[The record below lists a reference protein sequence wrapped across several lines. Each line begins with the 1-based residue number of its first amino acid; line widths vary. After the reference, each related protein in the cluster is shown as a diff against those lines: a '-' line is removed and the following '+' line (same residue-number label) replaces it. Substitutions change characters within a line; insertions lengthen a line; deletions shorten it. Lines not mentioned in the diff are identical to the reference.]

1 MNHWVAAFLSA
12 ISLIIAVFLVYF
24 ALSGIAYFGV
34 TAQAE
39 MALAVILLILAA
51 FTGFIAFTA
60 FRTRHSRVKTGR
72 ETFIGARGV
81 AVTDLKPKGEVR
93 VMGEFWQA
101 TAKGQAISKGQAV
114 EVLDVDDIFLIVKSV
129 EEKA

>member
-1 MNHWVAAFLSA
+1 MNHLVVAFLSA
-12 ISLIIAVFLVYF
+12 ISLILAVFLVYF
-24 ALSGIAYFGV
+24 ALAGIAYFGV
-34 TAQAE
+34 TVQAE

-60 FRTRHSRVKTGR
+60 YRTRNSRAKTGR
-72 ETFIGARGV
+72 ETLIGARGV

-101 TAKGQAISKGQAV
+101 TAKGETISNGQAV
-114 EVLDVDDIFLIVKSV
+114 EVLDV
-129 EEKA
+129 E